1 MMPFAEEFYSGF
13 QDIIQP
19 AIERAGLEC
28 IRADKEPQ
36 GYIQK
41 QMFAR
46 IFDSLVMIADI
57 SGANPNVFYELG
69 VSHCVGAKTIMVSRE
84 DFIDRIPFD
93 IAPYRV
99 LVYPKP
105 PNEPRN
111 DEDKS
116 NYVAKVGETVQ
127 ELIKELEKVANEDK
141 VEISNPV
148 QDYLSSRS
156 PLTCVESLYLDRFGG
171 ALEEELLRRVE
182 NELIVVGLTGS
193 YFATILAG
201 YVETGERKTP
211 LKVDILLLDPN
222 DHKGW
227 EFVYYL
233 REGCPVSKE
242 EFEKF
247 IEQDRITQQR
257 VVDTIN
263 RLNNDPNFSGNISY
277 YSGIPLFWAYYI
289 DSYRLI
295 LGYLAKHRIGGLN
308 LPVTVL
314 VENDP
319 KTQILYSYFVSTI
332 NSLTKK

>member
-1 MMPFAEEFYSGF
+1 MPFAEEFYPGYKDF
-13 QDIIQP
+13 IEP
-19 AIERAGLEC
+19 AVTKAGLEC

-46 IFDSLVMIADI
+46 IFDSPIMIADI

-105 PNEPRN
+105 PKKQSSEK
-111 DEDKS
+111 DKR
-116 NYVAKVGETVQ
+116 YYLAKVEETVQ
-127 ELIKELEKVANEDK
+127 ELIIELEKAVNEDT

-148 QDYLSSRS
+148 QDYLASRS

-182 NELIVVGLTGS
+182 NELMVVSLTGS
-193 YFATILAG
+193 HFVNFLTG
-201 YVETGERKTP
+201 YIETGERKTP
-211 LKVDILLLDPN
+211 IKVDIQLLDPA
-222 DHKGW
+222 DQKGW
-227 EFVYYL
+227 EYVYHL
-233 REGCPVSKE
+233 REGHPVSKA

-247 IEQDRITQQR
+247 IEQDRNTQQR
-257 VVDTIN
+257 VVDTIK
-263 RLNNDPNFSGNISY
+263 RLNNALNFSVQISY

-289 DSYRLI
+289 DIYRLI

-332 NSLTKK
+332 ESLTKN